1 MTLYGTVT
9 EHVSDGHIM
18 GYARMY
24 YARTCVKCV
33 HVLYASTQ
41 EHWIPNVYIYIV
53 HVCMSVGCSVAT
65 TRAKDATLMIVASTP
80 DLTRTELQLTFKIAR
95 ATKLLSLSLSPCFS
109 EVMAAFLC

>member
-1 MTLYGTVT
+1 
-9 EHVSDGHIM
+9 
-18 GYARMY
+18 MY
-24 YARTCVKCV
+24 YARTCVKCVHV

-41 EHWIPNVYIYIV
+41 EHWIPNVYIFYVYIV
-53 HVCMSVGCSVAT
+53 YVCMSVGCSVAT

>member
-1 MTLYGTVT
+1 MRHHPPLEEIGGPTT
-9 EHVSDGHIM
+9 ERAHNNTKFRLKGEITCTFGHSM
-18 GYARMY
+18 
-24 YARTCVKCV
+24 
-33 HVLYASTQ
+33 STYF
-41 EHWIPNVYIYIV
+41 IFTYVV